1 MTRPSHPKAPIGL
14 SSITTGAM
22 TDKSFIRPPACLE
35 KATLRM
41 SLRDV
46 RTVRLKLNMVL
57 TYGKYGL
64 NTPPRGGMGH
74 LPGWWVEFSSCY
86 WLLSDYFTFLSV
98 FFLTLHL
105 ISALD
110 VMENVII

>member
-1 MTRPSHPKAPIGL
+1 
-14 SSITTGAM
+14 M
-22 TDKSFIRPPACLE
+22 TDKSFIRPPVCLE

-64 NTPPRGGMGH
+64 NAPPRGRMGH
-74 LPGWWVEFSSCY
+74 LPGRWVEFNSCY
-86 WLLSDYFTFLSV
+86 GYYLTISHFYQLRSTFSYTT
-98 FFLTLHL
+98 F
-105 ISALD
+105 D
-110 VMENVII
+110 